1 MCCFNLPVQWATPCL
16 HWAAGEKVCHSLPL
30 PPGRSNKEKEL
41 RNEVLIVANLIAR
54 HRKSHAPFRAAHL
67 LQLLLLYATAA
78 EKNALVSGSGND
90 PNDPDGPLEVGVTHA
105 SVCCS

>member
-1 MCCFNLPVQWATPCL
+1 M
-16 HWAAGEKVCHSLPL
+16 
-30 PPGRSNKEKEL
+30 
-41 RNEVLIVANLIAR
+41 LIVANLIAR

-90 PNDPDGPLEVGVTHA
+90 PNDPDGPLEVGGDTRRVTHA
-105 SVCCS
+105 VSAVLVTCLPAQWVGGGSVTSARVAADRRDMR